1 MPIINM
7 ADMVQETEQTIY
19 ILLLKKVTQNL
30 GNKLEQ
36 NLGNKLE
43 RNLGNKLE
51 RNLGG
56 KPRK

>member
-43 RNLGNKLE
+43 RNLG
-51 RNLGG
+51 G